1 MSKGTK
7 RFAVFLAAVWV
18 LGILWQL
25 WRRVFLLPPYGQQAA
40 EGYERIAQS
49 KIVQAV
55 FACVRLQ
62 AFTFMGMAA
71 LAAFL
76 IRCRRVLRTGAPGG
90 ALAALAAA
98 ATALMALHVSLS
110 RFALEAGLRYD
121 LSDDGSLLGMIGTA
135 TWLTGTP
142 GLYVLILVLC
152 LGFAA
157 ERRRKSAAG
166 GEA

>member
-7 RFAVFLAAVWV
+7 RFAVFLAAVWA

-25 WRRVFLLPPYGQQAA
+25 WRRVFLLPPYGQQ
-40 EGYERIAQS
+40 GYEQIAQS
-49 KIVQAV
+49 EIVQAV

-76 IRCRRVLRTGAPGG
+76 IRCRRVLCTGAPGG

-142 GLYVLILVLC
+142 GLYALILVLC

-157 ERRRKSAAG
+157 ERRRKRAAS